1 MNREMKAI
9 FQSSEEHPKMYKL
22 ELWTVSPNGNG
33 LKMLSELKTNQGL
46 LSTFNTWIYNGWLRD
61 DDANPMIFKAVE
73 NNEELPKTTMYLYNL
88 WRRLLPN
95 GRKQIK
101 RRSVLRKVYANTR
114 RTQKPHPTTEIRKIT
129 YWCAW
134 LAHRSKNLYKT
145 LPAMQKERFPQLW
158 AKTMQISTIHG
169 DMCCLWRTI
178 RRFVKSN
185 YPMNN
190 KIPIIV
196 FDDNEPTISTKKHF
210 EILLNAW
217 HFSRRYD
224 SKMPYIGEFIGE
236 WLNRHYPMELKIID
250 DPRGHALY
258 HGFIATSLYR
268 ANQNQSSIDV
278 AIKEVKEMTKI
289 EPSLR
294 QYELN
299 TSDEV
304 KAYYAN
310 SYCIHCSGRMN
321 PSERSDTE
329 LSCKCY
335 ELDESPY
342 WT

>member
-73 NNEELPKTTMYLYNL
+73 NNQELPETTMYLYNL

-95 GRKQIK
+95 GRIHTK
-101 RRSVLRKVYANTR
+101 RQSFLWKVYANTR

-178 RRFVKSN
+178 RRFVKSH

-190 KIPIIV
+190 KLPIIV
-196 FDDNEPTISTKKHF
+196 FDDNEPTISTKKRF

-236 WLNRHYPMELKIID
+236 WLIRHYPMRMPLNEQMMHTSIA
-250 DPRGHALY
+250 RGNKN
-258 HGFIATSLYR
+258 F
-268 ANQNQSSIDV
+268 SSIEQVITEYAQMID
-278 AIKEVKEMTKI
+278 I
-289 EPSLR
+289 EPSIDIVSIYPR
-294 QYELN
+294 QVIENYFLEFHL
-299 TSDEV
+299 
-304 KAYYAN
+304 
-310 SYCIHCSGRMN
+310 CIHCSGMLE
-321 PSERSDTE
+321 PSKFANRKK
-329 LSCKCY
+329 LMICKCY